1 MTLDAIKK
9 LADCD
14 WAGMSPLEVALCQ
27 NAYQTS
33 DSTRYACKAFDGVM
47 SHRRSAP
54 RKDVPKN
61 PSVYNMLISTILQAA
76 AAWGSDHASASAGT
90 LWEIPAYS

>member
-33 DSTRYACKAFDGVM
+33 DSTRYAFTGV
-47 SHRRSAP
+47 
-54 RKDVPKN
+54 
-61 PSVYNMLISTILQAA
+61 
-76 AAWGSDHASASAGT
+76 
-90 LWEIPAYS
+90 

>member
-1 MTLDAIKK
+1 MATCSVWLQKMTLDAIKK

-33 DSTRYACKAFDGVM
+33 DSAR
-47 SHRRSAP
+47 
-54 RKDVPKN
+54 
-61 PSVYNMLISTILQAA
+61 
-76 AAWGSDHASASAGT
+76 
-90 LWEIPAYS
+90 